1 MSGSAQAIH
10 PVAVNAAEGSAV
22 DRQVQQCQ
30 RLAGVLTTTQQMLAC
45 AEDGDW
51 EQVAD
56 LERRRRDDLAACFA
70 QPVTIADS
78 SLIAEALAA
87 LLSLNEELMARLN
100 SAKSEVMDSGI
111 QFSRNR
117 EAVNS
122 YSAVQVTR

>member
-45 AEDGDW
+45 AEGGDW
-51 EQVAD
+51 ERVAD
-56 LERRRRDDLAACFA
+56 LERRRRDDLAACFSA
-70 QPVTIADS
+70 SVAIADS

-87 LLSLNEELMARLN
+87 LLSLNEELMARLH
-100 SAKSEVMDSGI
+100 SARSEVMESGI
-111 QFSRNR
+111 QLSRNR
-117 EAVNS
+117 DAVSS